1 MYKNQKKMQHMAN
14 DKNTNK
20 KSAGG
25 KREGAGRKQNSG
37 KFKEPTKAIRVPES
51 CVTALTTWLDEI
63 AESSHSNEK
72 SNELT
77 FPFTTHN
84 FKTASLKPDAFA
96 SILLP
101 EQSPTLLAMPFYD
114 CSVSAG
120 FPSPAD
126 DSFGLTMD
134 LNKHLVQNAPA
145 TFFVRTS
152 GESMLNAGINDGDLL
167 VVDRSLIAKSN
178 DIVIAA
184 VDGDLTVKRLVHN
197 NGRTILQA
205 ENPAFSNIE
214 LNGDM
219 AVSLWGVVTNV
230 IHSLRN

>member
-1 MYKNQKKMQHMAN
+1 MPYIENSKE
-14 DKNTNK
+14 
-20 KSAGG
+20 KSAAGG
-25 KREGAGRKQNSG
+25 KRQGAGRKPNSG

-51 CVTALTTWLDEI
+51 YIEPLTKWLNGLANADFLNP
-63 AESSHSNEK
+63 AVLANVFLPVSSPDQ
-72 SNELT
+72 LT
-77 FPFTTHN
+77 
-84 FKTASLKPDAFA
+84 
-96 SILLP
+96 
-101 EQSPTLLAMPFYD
+101 MPFYD

-126 DSFGLTMD
+126 DRFGITMD

-152 GESMLNAGINDGDLL
+152 GESMLNAGIHDGDLL
-167 VVDRSLIAKSN
+167 VVDRSLTARSN

-184 VDGDLTVKRLVHN
+184 IDGDLTVKRLIHTS
-197 NGRTILQA
+197 GKTILKA
-205 ENPAFSNIE
+205 ENPSFSNIE
-214 LNGDM
+214 LTEDM

>member
-1 MYKNQKKMQHMAN
+1 MTNE
-14 DKNTNK
+14 KNTHT
-20 KSAGG
+20 KSTAGG
-25 KREGAGRKQNSG
+25 RREGAGRKQNSG

-51 CVTALTTWLDEI
+51 YVVALTTWLDKI
-63 AESSHSNEK
+63 AENAETNAESQQF
-72 SNELT
+72 T
-77 FPFTTHN
+77 FPFATHN
-84 FKTASLKPDAFA
+84 HSAASLKPDTFA
-96 SILLP
+96 NISLP
-101 EQSPTLLAMPFYD
+101 AHSPALLAMPFYD

-184 VDGDLTVKRLVHN
+184 VDGDLTVKRLVHS

-214 LNGDM
+214 LTGDM

>member
-1 MYKNQKKMQHMAN
+1 MA
-14 DKNTNK
+14 DKKNTNK
-20 KSAGG
+20 KSTAGG

-51 CVTALTTWLDEI
+51 YVTALTTWLEEI
-63 AESSHSNEK
+63 AENPHTDKASPQ
-72 SNELT
+72 LT
-77 FPFTTHN
+77 FPFTTHPH
-84 FKTASLKPDAFA
+84 KTASLKPDAFA

-101 EQSPTLLAMPFYD
+101 ELSPVLLAMPFYD

-167 VVDRSLIAKSN
+167 VVDRSLIAKNN

-214 LNGDM
+214 LTGDM

>member
-1 MYKNQKKMQHMAN
+1 M
-14 DKNTNK
+14 TTK
-20 KSAGG
+20 KSTSKKSTAGG
-25 KREGAGRKQNSG
+25 KREGSGRKPNSG

-51 CVTALTTWLDEI
+51 YVKDLTTWLNEI
-63 AESSHSNEK
+63 ARNPESSQSPIP
-72 SNELT
+72 
-77 FPFTTHN
+77 FPTHN
-84 FKTASLKPDAFA
+84 FGKASLKPEHAA
-96 SILLP
+96 NILMPAPSP
-101 EQSPTLLAMPFYD
+101 ELLAMPFYD

-126 DSFGLTMD
+126 DSFGITMD

-167 VVDRSLIAKSN
+167 VVDRSLIAKNN

-197 NGRTILQA
+197 NGKTILQA

-214 LNGDM
+214 LSGDM

>member
-1 MYKNQKKMQHMAN
+1 MTTKKRTA
-14 DKNTNK
+14 T
-20 KSAGG
+20 KSIAGG
-25 KREGAGRKQNSG
+25 KREGSGRKPNSG

-51 CVTALTTWLDEI
+51 YVDDLTTWLNEI
-63 AESSHSNEK
+63 ARNPQSSESA
-72 SNELT
+72 
-77 FPFTTHN
+77 FPFPSHN
-84 FKTASLKPDAFA
+84 FRNPALEQKYAPNILVPD
-96 SILLP
+96 P
-101 EQSPTLLAMPFYD
+101 SPSLLAMPFYD

-126 DSFGLTMD
+126 DSFGITMD

-167 VVDRSLIAKSN
+167 VVDRSLIAKNN

-197 NGRTILQA
+197 NGKTILQA

-214 LNGDM
+214 LSGDM

>member
-1 MYKNQKKMQHMAN
+1 MTDK
-14 DKNTNK
+14 KNTHK
-20 KSAGG
+20 KSSAGG

-37 KFKEPTKAIRVPES
+37 KFKEPTKAIRVPKS
-51 CVTALTTWLDEI
+51 YVATLTTWLNEI
-63 AESSHSNEK
+63 AENSHTEEK
-72 SNELT
+72 SP

-84 FKTASLKPDAFA
+84 RSGTPLKSDAFTN
-96 SILLP
+96 ILLP
-101 EQSPTLLAMPFYD
+101 APSPSLLAMPFYD

-126 DSFGLTMD
+126 DRFGLTMD
-134 LNKHLVQNAPA
+134 LNKHLVQNAPS

-167 VVDRSLIAKSN
+167 VVDRSIIAKNN

-184 VDGDLTVKRLVHN
+184 VDGDLTVKRLIHN

-214 LNGDM
+214 LTEDM

>member
-1 MYKNQKKMQHMAN
+1 MASN
-14 DKNTNK
+14 KNTNK
-20 KSAGG
+20 KSSAGG
-25 KREGAGRKQNSG
+25 KREGSGRKPNSG

-51 CVTALTTWLDEI
+51 YVDDLTTWLNEI
-63 AESSHSNEK
+63 AGNHESPQPD
-72 SNELT
+72 
-77 FPFTTHN
+77 FPFPTHN
-84 FKTASLKPDAFA
+84 FKDSTLKPEAFA
-96 SILLP
+96 HILLP
-101 EQSPTLLAMPFYD
+101 EVSPALLAMPFYD

-120 FPSPAD
+120 FPSPTD

-167 VVDRSLIAKSN
+167 VVDRSLIAKNN

>member
-1 MYKNQKKMQHMAN
+1 MAN
-14 DKNTNK
+14 NKNTNK
-20 KSAGG
+20 KPSAGG
-25 KREGAGRKQNSG
+25 KREGSGRKPNSG

-51 CVTALTTWLDEI
+51 YVEDLTTWLNEI
-63 AESSHSNEK
+63 ANNPESSQPD
-72 SNELT
+72 
-77 FPFTTHN
+77 FPFPTHN
-84 FKTASLKPDAFA
+84 FKTATLKPEAFA
-96 SILLP
+96 NILVP
-101 EQSPTLLAMPFYD
+101 EVSPALLAMPFYD

-167 VVDRSLIAKSN
+167 VVDRSLIAKNN

-197 NGRTILQA
+197 NGKTILQA

-214 LNGDM
+214 LSGDM